1 MCYSDYIAIGAICA
15 LQERLIRIPEDVA
28 VMGTDDIDILSFV
41 KPRLTTVGVPKLRLG
56 IRCAELLID
65 LIRKKE
71 TEEKRIVMK
80 PELIIR
86 ETS

>member
-65 LIRKKE
+65 LIRKKKLKKKNCHE
-71 TEEKRIVMK
+71 A
-80 PELIIR
+80 
-86 ETS
+86 